1 MDRVVSLASTIR
13 SGIQSGVRFGINAE
27 VATIAATLDTTDLST
42 PVATD
47 GTDWAAVLT
56 WHEIGPGG
64 NAGVLHLAFID
75 GDPSGVEV
83 RDGEMNVEG
92 IWVAA
97 PGTIGVLANGT
108 NGIDVPTIGE
118 IEAAINAGSDLAQVT
133 TADPS
138 PSKEVDMSTMEGVV
152 ATASFSGGA

>member
-1 MDRVVSLASTIR
+1 VSLASTIR
-13 SGIQSGVRFGINAE
+13 SGIQSGVRSGLNAE
-27 VATIAATLDTTDLST
+27 IPTIAATLSTLDLST
-42 PVATD
+42 EVATD
-47 GTDWAAVLT
+47 GTDWTAILT
-56 WHEIGPGG
+56 WHELGVGG
-64 NAGVLHLAFID
+64 NAGVLHMAFID

-83 RDGEMNVEG
+83 RDDEMNVEG

-108 NGIDVPTIGE
+108 VAVDVPTIGE

-133 TADPS
+133 TSDPS

-152 ATASFSGGA
+152 AAASFSGGA